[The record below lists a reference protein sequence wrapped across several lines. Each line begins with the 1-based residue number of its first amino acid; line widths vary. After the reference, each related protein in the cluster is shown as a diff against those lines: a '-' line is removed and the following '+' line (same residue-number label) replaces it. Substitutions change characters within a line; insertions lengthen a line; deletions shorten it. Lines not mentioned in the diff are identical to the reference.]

1 MQWIF
6 ELIVRY
12 KTLFSLF
19 FTSFVSLGMIFSSS
33 EHQVAT
39 TRFLTATV
47 FYPLQLTFNQI
58 SLIENVFSENR
69 RLKMHNAQLNVKI
82 SALQEQIAE
91 YQRLRELIDFSK
103 DWPYEL
109 VPARV
114 VARDP
119 SLAYRSVVINTGKKD
134 SVINFMPVVTERGVV
149 GKVIQ
154 SLNGISLVQL
164 LKDPSNRISV
174 LSRRNRTVAILE
186 TDDGQHFFMRVRS
199 HEDFQVGDTIVT
211 SGLGGIYPRG
221 LEVGFV
227 KDVKAGSDP
236 LFKRVFIRPTVD
248 FEHLEE
254 LFVIRL
260 SPQWASFLS
269 EMDSI
274 EFNDND

>member
-6 ELIVRY
+6 ELIVKYR
-12 KTLFSLF
+12 TLCSLL
-19 FTSFVSLGMIFSSS
+19 FTSFVSLLMIFSSS
-33 EHQVAT
+33 EHQAST
-39 TRFLTATV
+39 TRFLTATI

-58 SLIENVFSENR
+58 TLIKDVFSENR
-69 RLKMHNAQLNVKI
+69 RLRMHNAQLSVKI
-82 SALQEQIAE
+82 SALQEQAAE
-91 YQRLRELIDFSK
+91 YERLRELLGFSK
-103 DWPYEL
+103 AWSYEL
-109 VPARV
+109 ISARV

-119 SLAYRSVVINTGKKD
+119 SLAYRSVVINAGKKD
-134 SVINFMPVVTERGVV
+134 SILNFMPVVTERGVV

-186 TDDGQHFFMRVRS
+186 TGDGQNFFMRVRS
-199 HEDFQVGDTIVT
+199 HEDYQVGDTIVT
-211 SGLGGIYPRG
+211 SGLGGIYPCG
-221 LEVGFV
+221 LKVGIV
-227 KDVKAGSDP
+227 KDIRAGSDP
-236 LFKRVFIRPTVD
+236 LFKRVFIRPSVD

-260 SPQWASFLS
+260 SPQWVSFLS

-274 EFNDND
+274 EFNSND